1 MKILLTIFLSAIC
14 SSCADYVTSQTKTVS
29 SESVILSV
37 PEGWVLYPSPA
48 ADSSA
53 LQCANYSRREWK
65 VEPSESKV
73 KIRLDKL
80 QDHQASLPAIINSRS
95 VAVGTKGYRS
105 VEQVDDGWLVGLD
118 VGEFGGGLWW
128 FSSDGKSSK
137 KLSED
142 RIKGFAKTSTGV
154 FAVTGLAHLSFDD
167 GKILQIGNGTAGNR
181 KIQTLADLGSAPQA
195 FVVESSD
202 SLLILTI
209 RGLVRVKTSGIT
221 EQLLAT
227 KYQQLYPNSMILL
240 SSGVIYVGMRHFV
253 TRLTPTENRYKE
265 EWFVPDNCTQFK
277 ERDYDC
283 VCLSK
288 EK

>member
-1 MKILLTIFLSAIC
+1 MKILLTIFLLAVC
-14 SSCADYVTSQTKTVS
+14 SSCANYAASQTKTVS
-29 SESVILSV
+29 SESAILPA

-48 ADSSA
+48 TDSSA

-65 VEPSESKV
+65 VERGESSIKT
-73 KIRLDKL
+73 RLDKL
-80 QDHQASLPAIINSRS
+80 QDHQASLPSVINSRS
-95 VAVGTKGYRS
+95 VAVGTKGFRS
-105 VEQVDDGWLVGLD
+105 VVQVDDGWLVGLD

-154 FAVTGLAHLSFDD
+154 FAVTGLAHLSFND

-181 KIQTLADLGSAPQA
+181 KIQTLAQLGSAPKA
-195 FVVESSD
+195 FVTETPD
-202 SLLILTI
+202 ALLVLTT

-240 SSGVIYVGMRHFV
+240 SSGVIYVGMRHFM
-253 TRLTPTENRYKE
+253 TRLTPAENGYKE

-283 VCLSK
+283 VCVSK
-288 EK
+288 GK